1 MHRHLSD
8 EELIERLYGL
18 GEEPAATACEACRRR
33 WESLLERRRWILRA
47 VPDLPEAWLAGQR
60 RTIYA
65 RLERATTPGWAIRPA
80 AALATLAVIVLG
92 LVLSAP
98 SPEPHPTRAA
108 NDSQFFTEIYSLVE
122 SPEPRAAA
130 PIYGLFEEQR

>member
-18 GEEPAATACEACRRR
+18 GEDPPASCESCRRR
-33 WESLLERRRWILRA
+33 WEMLLERRRQVLLA
-47 VPDLPEAWLAGQR
+47 VPELSDAWLAEQR
-60 RTIYA
+60 RKIYA
-65 RLERATTPGWAIRPA
+65 RLEDARTASWLIRPA
-80 AALATLAVIVLG
+80 AALATLAVMVLG
-92 LVLSAP
+92 LVLSLP
-98 SPEPHPTRAA
+98 SPEPQPTLAA

-130 PIYGLFEEQR
+130 PIYSLFEEPR